1 MDWFGFGRSDP
12 FARFYKYSKTN
23 EHQLV
28 HETEIVDKNLN
39 PTWKGWQIEKEKL
52 CQNFESFH
60 VEVSDYNTTGGA
72 KLVN

>member
-12 FARFYKYSKTN
+12 FARFYKYTKTN

-39 PTWKGWQIEKEKL
+39 PTWKGW
-52 CQNFESFH
+52 
-60 VEVSDYNTTGGA
+60 
-72 KLVN
+72 